1 MDRFFKKIKYSPE
14 IFVRT
19 IICSWFF
26 TSAINLIVYKTS
38 FVNLSFVQDSVWKT
52 IITLVIIAASFSAL
66 TVLEYK
72 LPDKKITEYSLVGS
86 YLLFALLVLTE
97 KGGFLISLGLAIVG
111 VLIVVY
117 ALHQGCF
124 NLGSFDINKK
134 SSIIG
139 ISIITF
145 IFAFTLALFGVLR
158 YETYASP
165 NFDFG
170 IFCQMFHNMSE
181 TLVPNTTC
189 ERDYLL
195 SHFAVHFSPICYLLL
210 PVYWLF
216 PYPNTLQIAQ
226 AIILM
231 SGVIP
236 VVLIAKDKGF
246 SNKSAGVM
254 AFLYCSFPAISLG
267 CNYDFHENC
276 FLLPLLLWTFYF
288 GERERYIPLFI
299 FAILALLV
307 KEDVFIYVIIY
318 GIFLIASRKKYQT
331 GTLLCA
337 SALVYFVVS
346 YTILTRSGLGIMSDS
361 RFGNLIYGDGGL
373 LGVVKTLITNPG
385 YAISQLFIDN
395 NGESITKLTYIVK
408 LLMPLAFLPL
418 ITKKMS
424 RYILLAPM
432 LLNLLSAWPYQCD
445 LGFQYHFGITAFLIY
460 ASIINAA
467 ELKSE
472 PKRYIFVIACV
483 CSFILYIGLVFG
495 SQTYLVK
502 NQALFKDTYDKMDE
516 VLCEYIPDDA
526 SVACTTFIVPHL
538 ASREEI
544 YETYYHKVNG
554 KAKTDVDFVVFLMSG
569 NYEQQSTKESRDYLW
584 AGYTQVYKDEMI
596 WILKSPDYNG

>member
-111 VLIVVY
+111 VLVVVY

-408 LLMPLAFLPL
+408 LLLPLAFLPL

-445 LGFQYHFGITAFLIY
+445 LNFQYHFGITAFLIY

-538 ASREEI
+538 ANREEI

-569 NYEQQSTKESRDYLW
+569 SYEQQSTKESRDYLW

>member
-97 KGGFLISLGLAIVG
+97 KGGFIISLGLAIVG
-111 VLIVVY
+111 VLVVVY

-246 SNKSAGVM
+246 SNKAAGVM

-267 CNYDFHENC
+267 CSYDFHENC
-276 FLLPLLLWTFYF
+276 FLLPLLLWMFYF

-337 SALVYFVVS
+337 SALVYFMVS

-373 LGVVKTLITNPG
+373 IGVVKTLITNPG

-395 NGESITKLTYIVK
+395 NGESITKLTYMVK
-408 LLMPLAFLPL
+408 LLLPLGFLPL

-569 NYEQQSTKESRDYLW
+569 SYEQQSTKESRDYLW